1 MIQALPIKTHH
12 DPIVIK
18 GKKYFVI
25 GTGTDDDDDGDVIDT
40 IKSEQSG
47 AIKTFK
53 RSIILKNIE
62 KQF

>member
-25 GTGTDDDDDGDVIDT
+25 GTSTDDDGDVIDT

-62 KQF
+62 K

>member
-18 GKKYFVI
+18 GKKYYVI
-25 GTGTDDDDDGDVIDT
+25 GTGTDDDGDVIDT
-40 IKSEQSG
+40 LKSDESG

-62 KQF
+62 K

>member
-1 MIQALPIKTHH
+1 MIQALPIKNHLE
-12 DPIVIK
+12 PIIIK

-25 GTGTDDDDDGDVIDT
+25 GTSTDDDGDVIDT

-62 KQF
+62 K

>member
-25 GTGTDDDDDGDVIDT
+25 GTKTDDDGDVIDT

-62 KQF
+62 K